1 MKLKKHRG
9 RQQCDEATDDTDEIK
24 PDSDVRD
31 HGHADG
37 QLVHKPDEDADHIHL
52 DCQQVK
58 FNLSEVGSFLLHKN
72 RRSKQFLI
80 QPFSSP
86 QRLERGDDHPEDHQ
100 GLEGAGQRGDDHE
113 HGHADGQLGHKP
125 DED

>member
-9 RQQCDEATDDTDEIK
+9 RQLCDDATDDTDEIK

-37 QLVHKPDEDADHIHL
+37 HLVHKPDEDADHIHL

-58 FNLSEVGSFLLHKN
+58 FNLSEVGSFLLYKN
-72 RRSKQFLI
+72 RHSKHFLI

-86 QRLERGDDHPEDHQ
+86 QRLERGDDHPDDHQ
-100 GLEGAGQRGDDHE
+100 GLEGAGQHDVG
-113 HGHADGQLGHKP
+113 HGLKASTK
-125 DED
+125 